1 MGRVQPFSPDASV
14 RVLGRLD
21 EVLLPQNRGDGV
33 LLSNDIKGVTL
44 LSSLRQRRDKPKTLG
59 NELLIEPLSLHR
71 SRDLS
76 SGAAAGFPDLD
87 SSG

>member
-1 MGRVQPFSPDASV
+1 MGHFPPFSPDASV

-71 SRDLS
+71 SSDLS
-76 SGAAAGFPDLD
+76 SGLAAGI
-87 SSG
+87 S